1 MDALH
6 ARLERQLRQTMERL
20 RQLGGAIVV
29 EDVPPPVL
37 NNSSLSDSVDSIR
50 ESEDREI
57 SLVTRGL
64 LVERAN
70 RLADALDRLRTGT
83 YGLCEQCGEPI
94 APARLEALPEVTTC
108 VRCQDW
114 IERQA
119 KRSGAVKGVFGS
131 EDDED

>member
-1 MDALH
+1 MDELH
-6 ARLERQLRQTMERL
+6 VRLERQLRETMERL
-20 RQLGGAIVV
+20 KQLGGAIVV

-70 RLADALDRLRTGT
+70 RLADALDRLRNGT
-83 YGLCEQCGEPI
+83 YGRCEQCGEPI
-94 APARLEALPEVTTC
+94 APARLKAVPEVTTC

-114 IERQA
+114 IERHA
-119 KRSGAVKGVFGS
+119 KRSGTVTGVFGS
-131 EDDED
+131 EDDEE